1 MMRASLVLVPNANA
15 QCNKY
20 KGVMRNELHERW
32 YERKYLGS
40 PDMASILGS
49 ALVTIWNPS

>member
-40 PDMASILGS
+40 PDMA
-49 ALVTIWNPS
+49 